1 MNTSMLK
8 RQFDEFSNYEELYN
22 PRIAQLQEY
31 LKGNGFYSGNI
42 DGMLSPEIQIAI
54 DGFLEYLEKTD
65 MRKLTAIEVI
75 DNTIDAGG
83 EIIGGLENALTSDPE
98 LEKIIKNFE
107 INGKIYKVGAK
118 TFSAVGDTAMI
129 LSIIGEVTKDL
140 KDDGILG
147 KRTIIEL
154 ASQGAS
160 QLGGMIGASTGAM
173 LGKKIVISISELIGA
188 GAALVTKLPM
198 KAGKEVGGSIGKGI
212 ISVFTIA
219 GSIMVGTWA
228 SNKSKEILDQVIDIS
243 PN

>member
-83 EIIGGLENALTSDPE
+83 EITGGLENALTSDPE

-129 LSIIGEVTKDL
+129 LSIIGEVTKDF
-140 KDDGILG
+140 KDDGKAGIKTVKEVTKQVGSIIGGALG
-147 KRTIIEL
+147 AKVGKSL
-154 ASQGAS
+154 GA
-160 QLGGMIGASTGAM
+160 
-173 LGKKIVISISELIGA
+173 KIVEALGESVGAA
-188 GAALVTKLPM
+188 GAVYFGVPA
-198 KAGKEVGGSIGKGI
+198 KAGKEIGGKVLVGVFTIGGSII
-212 ISVFTIA
+212 
-219 GSIMVGTWA
+219 GSIFGE
-228 SNKSKEILDQVIDIS
+228 KSSGKILDELIDIS
-243 PN
+243 QN